1 VRGDVTNPQSLN
13 LYAYVTDNPTTL
25 NDPSGMCGCGGGGFG
40 FGEGGGGWGGFGGRR
55 GGGPPPPPPII
66 PIPGPV
72 TTSIAGGGLFSDP
85 FSFIEQSPPWL
96 PPDLPLPPWPTP
108 SSRGTRTCS
117 EKKKSEP
124 QLFNICLDYPCGK
137 GKQKFIESW
146 SCTGDW
152 ACCLPLKDKFVDSC
166 YDRGKGYVAHEY
178 WYNKSAPEVDC
189 CYCAE

>member
-1 VRGDVTNPQSLN
+1 MRAYMLLTPMRGEEPQRDSR
-13 LYAYVTDNPTTL
+13 TL
-25 NDPSGMCGCGGGGFG
+25 KGAISSN
-40 FGEGGGGWGGFGGRR
+40 RQ
-55 GGGPPPPPPII
+55 GPHPGKSQSFALRQPA
-66 PIPGPV
+66 IPGPV
-72 TTSIAGGGLFSDP
+72 TTSIVGGGLFSDP

-108 SSRGTRTCS
+108 SSGGTRTCS